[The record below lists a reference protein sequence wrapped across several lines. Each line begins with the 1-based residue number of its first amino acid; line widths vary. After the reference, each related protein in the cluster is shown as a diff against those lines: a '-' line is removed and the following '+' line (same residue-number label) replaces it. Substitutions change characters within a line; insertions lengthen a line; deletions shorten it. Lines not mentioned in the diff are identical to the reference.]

1 MKNKL
6 LPGSRL
12 LPVFFTA
19 VLILSLFFP
28 AAERFVL
35 EQVRDGRIVY
45 CAAFKPGMEF
55 AVSYIHSVNKSKI
68 TDIFKIR
75 DDGVII
81 LDSSRFSSF
90 GAGVASFPEEE
101 SSDFSV
107 KKDYIDYHDIDRI
120 VDDLVVFVGT
130 IADHTLILQSG
141 SIPLSS
147 LAKPQTNLRFL
158 VKKLSAA
165 EIAMYYVMDYL
176 RKGALNDGKS

>member
-1 MKNKL
+1 MKNES

-19 VLILSLFFP
+19 VLIISLFIP
-28 AAERFVL
+28 ATDRFVI
-35 EQVRDGRIVY
+35 EKVRDGRIVY
-45 CAAFKPGMEF
+45 STAFKPGMEF
-55 AVSYIHSVNKSKI
+55 AISYIHSVNKSKI

-75 DDGVII
+75 KDGLII

-107 KKDYIDYHDIDRI
+107 EKDYIDYHDINRI

-130 IADHTLILQSG
+130 IADHTIILKSG
-141 SIPLSS
+141 SIPLSD
-147 LAKPQTNLRFL
+147 LAKPQTNLRFQ

-176 RKGALNDGKS
+176 RKGALNGRS